1 MDFVMNFLTSLKAL
15 LLRVSEVLGLFIT
28 LIVMIYLLLGEA
40 SGAFVIDVVTNLSL
54 LIYAISPQTLIAI
67 ALVIA
72 VFIVMKSRRS

>member
-28 LIVMIYLLLGEA
+28 LIVMIYLLMGEA